1 MKKLFVLAAIITALY
16 GLTACGDEENS
27 DGTPSVT
34 EEIRGVA
41 WKLYGYGTVKDAY
54 FHKVEPKLI
63 RGALEDQMWED
74 RFVII
79 FNTDG
84 TITGVTAANE
94 LHGEYII
101 MGNKITIIRLG
112 SDKGGEPDGYEEDAE
127 YYFNA
132 LRSIDSEPYEV
143 KNGQLILYYNS
154 QQDYLQFYRKES

>member
-1 MKKLFVLAAIITALY
+1 MKKLFVVAAIMAALY
-16 GLTACGDEENS
+16 GLTACGDNENS
-27 DGTPSVT
+27 EDTHSVT
-34 EEIRGVA
+34 EDIRGVA

-143 KNGQLILYYNS
+143 KNGQLILYFNN
-154 QQDYLQFYRKES
+154 QQNYLCFYRRKS